1 VPNIPVAVREV
12 QQVEE
17 EKGMVHEPGERSR
30 MARERLQYEAAWK
43 NNTHED
49 KR

>member
-1 VPNIPVAVREV
+1 VQNILVAVGEV
-12 QQVEE
+12 EQVEE
-17 EKGMVHEPGERSR
+17 EKGMALEPGERSR